1 MSTCPYTRALRRRGH
16 RPLSSCA
23 ALLTLAALLS
33 GCVLAP
39 RGTQRER
46 DRLADAGAPYQATP
60 EERVVP
66 PLPDEPDWP
75 DLLRHAF
82 LSNGGL
88 EAAYFE
94 WAAALER
101 LNIAAGYPNT
111 NVSVGFEYLF
121 SGDNLN
127 GWDRTT
133 LTFGFDPMQNLSF
146 PTKVL
151 AAGRVAFED
160 ARAAGQRF
168 AAAKFQLQREVL
180 EAWLDYAL
188 LAEQVRLQDTQV
200 GLLRLASETAAAR
213 VQTGL
218 RQQGLLSAEVE
229 RRRAEDAL
237 HTLEAELPQRRARL
251 NALIGRPADAPLAPP
266 AALPEPRPL
275 PAGDAELLAVASDGN
290 PELAALAHEV
300 AGRADALDLARQ
312 QYFPDIN
319 PFVGFEGSI
328 AQVVGA
334 AITISTMIPQIQ
346 AGIREAK
353 LNLRGSEAVLRQA
366 QHERGADF
374 VAALVALRNAERQRA
389 VLEQQIVPLA
399 ELAAGSAAQ
408 ANAASTGDLSAV
420 IEAEGALIGL
430 RGVVAEARIMRERQ
444 LAALEQL
451 AGVDAERLAAAVIDE
466 RAVAEVD
473 HD

>member
-1 MSTCPYTRALRRRGH
+1 MSTSQSRRALLRHGH
-16 RPLSSCA
+16 RPFAAGA

-39 RGTQRER
+39 KGTQRER
-46 DRLADAGAPYQATP
+46 DRLAAAGAPYEAAP

-94 WAAALER
+94 WAAALQR

-121 SGDNLN
+121 SGDNLK
-127 GWDRTT
+127 GWDRTS

-151 AAGRVAFED
+151 AAGRVAFEE

-180 EAWLDYAL
+180 DAWLDYAL
-188 LAEQVRLQDTQV
+188 LAEQVRLQDQQV
-200 GLLRLASETAAAR
+200 ALLRLATDTAAAR

-218 RQQGLLSAEVE
+218 RQQDLLGAEVQ
-229 RRRAEDAL
+229 RRRGEDDL
-237 HTLEAELPQRRARL
+237 RTLEAQLPQQRALL
-251 NALIGRPADAPLAPP
+251 NALIGRGAEAPLPPP
-266 AALPEPRPL
+266 AALPDPRPL
-275 PAGDAELLAVASDGN
+275 QASDAELLAVATTNN
-290 PELAALAHEV
+290 PELAALARDV

-334 AITISTMIPQIQ
+334 AVSLSTMIPQIQ
-346 AGIREAK
+346 AGIREAR

-366 QHERGADF
+366 ARERGADF

-389 VLEQQIVPLA
+389 VLEQIVPLA
-399 ELAAGSAAQ
+399 EMVTENAAQ
-408 ANAASTGDLSAV
+408 ANAAGAADLSAV
-420 IEAEGALIGL
+420 IEAESALIDL
-430 RGVVAEARIMRERQ
+430 QAAVAESRIVRERQ

-451 AGVDAERLAAAVIDE
+451 AGVDAERLA
-466 RAVAEVD
+466 VAGVD

>member
-1 MSTCPYTRALRRRGH
+1 MSTCPYTRAVLRRGH
-16 RPLSSCA
+16 RPLTACA
-23 ALLTLAALLS
+23 ALLTLALLA

-39 RGTQRER
+39 RGAQRER
-46 DRLADAGAPYQATP
+46 ERLAAAGAPYEAAAA
-60 EERVVP
+60 ERVVP
-66 PLPDEPDWP
+66 PLPTDPDWP

-94 WAAALER
+94 WAAALQR

-121 SGDNLN
+121 SGDNLK
-127 GWDRTT
+127 GWDRTS

-151 AAGRVAFED
+151 AAGRVAFAE

-188 LAEQVRLQDTQV
+188 LAEQVRLQETQV
-200 GLLRLASETAAAR
+200 GLLRLATETAAAR

-218 RQQGLLSAEVE
+218 RQQSLLGAEVE
-229 RRRAEDAL
+229 RRRGEDAL
-237 HTLEAELPQRRARL
+237 RTLEAQLPQQRARL
-251 NALIGRPADAPLAPP
+251 NALIGRGADAPLAPP
-266 AALPEPRPL
+266 AALPVPRPL
-275 PAGDAELLAVASDGN
+275 RADDAELLAVATDAN
-290 PELAALAHEV
+290 PELAALAQDV

-312 QYFPDIN
+312 QYLPDIN

-334 AITISTMIPQIQ
+334 AVTIATMIPQIQ

-366 QHERGADF
+366 QRQRGADF
-374 VAALVALRNAERQRA
+374 VAVLAALRNAERQRA
-389 VLEQQIVPLA
+389 VLEQIVPLA
-399 ELAAGSAAQ
+399 ELATDSAAQ
-408 ANAASTGDLSAV
+408 ASAAGAADLATV
-420 IEAEGALIGL
+420 IEAEGALIDL
-430 RGVVAEARIMRERQ
+430 RGAVAEARIMRERQ

-451 AGVDAERLAAAVIDE
+451 AGVDAERLAGV
-466 RAVAEVD
+466 EVG

>member
-1 MSTCPYTRALRRRGH
+1 MSMCPYRRALRRRGP
-16 RPLSSCA
+16 RPIAAGA
-23 ALLTLAALLS
+23 ALLTLATLLAS
-33 GCVLAP
+33 CVLAP
-39 RGTQRER
+39 KGTQRER
-46 DRLADAGAPYQATP
+46 DRLAAAGVPYQAAADQ
-60 EERVVP
+60 RVVP

-75 DLLRHAF
+75 DLLRYAF

-94 WAAALER
+94 WAAALQR

-121 SGDNLN
+121 SGDNLK

-146 PTKVL
+146 PTKIL
-151 AAGRVAFED
+151 AAGRVAFEE
-160 ARAAGQRF
+160 ARATGQRF
-168 AAAKFQLQREVL
+168 AAAKFQLQRAVL

-188 LAEQVRLQDTQV
+188 LAEQVRLQATQV
-200 GLLRLASETAAAR
+200 ELLRLATETAAAR
-213 VQTGL
+213 VQTGM
-218 RQQGLLSAEVE
+218 RQQELLSAEVQ
-229 RRRAEDAL
+229 RRRGEDDL
-237 HTLEAELPQRRARL
+237 RTLEAQLPQQRARL
-251 NALIGRPADAPLAPP
+251 NALIGRGAAAPLPPP
-266 AALPEPRPL
+266 AALPDPRPL
-275 PAGDAELLAVASDGN
+275 PASDAELLAVATDNN
-290 PELAALAHEV
+290 PELAALARDV

-334 AITISTMIPQIQ
+334 AITVSTMIPQIQ
-346 AGIREAK
+346 AGIREAR

-366 QHERGADF
+366 ERERGADF
-374 VAALVALRNAERQRA
+374 VAALLALRNAERQRG
-389 VLEQQIVPLA
+389 VLEQIVPLA
-399 ELAAGSAAQ
+399 EMVTENAAR
-408 ANAASTGDLSAV
+408 ANAAGAADLSAV
-420 IEAEGALIGL
+420 IDAERALIDL
-430 RGVVAEARIMRERQ
+430 HVAVAESRIVRERQ

-451 AGVDAERLAAAVIDE
+451 AGVDAERLA
-466 RAVAEVD
+466 VAGVD